1 MTTKEM
7 NFTNMNIKDFIE
19 YIITFDNID
28 DILENC
34 KTQSEKGFI
43 FERLFDIVI
52 KFGFCDIFT
61 NSNFY
66 HLNGNSNNG
75 KLKILENLTQYLSEK
90 VISGNS
96 SGCSDITLQNKNDN
110 TYIFISSKYPKSNED
125 IKKQKS
131 VDYYDIQNI
140 IAMATKNKHIYKNYK
155 IYLVVPNK
163 KTVLDKVKNANESS
177 EYITEHMT
185 EDNILDKNDLNK
197 YFLAFKQDI
206 IKNKDNDWNEIYLSP
221 KENLVLRFHQELITH
236 KTSTLIEEGNKAFLW
251 GCKCRSGK
259 TYMIGGVIIK
269 QLNIMKKLNVLI
281 ITPAPTE
288 TLPQFTDD
296 LFNKFKDFD
305 KFKIHHIEGSKKLN
319 SLELDNNNIFVM
331 SKQLLQKYINENT
344 IMTIKNLKLDIIA
357 FDENHFSG
365 TTNLSKNIL
374 DSYSSKNTVK
384 IYLTATYN
392 KPLQEWN
399 ILPECQMYWDIE
411 DEQICKSILVDNTNL
426 NKLKEKHGDEYIEK
440 TIKYYTNLGL
450 SLNDIFK
457 SYERMPEL
465 HLITNMFDSQRYDII
480 KENIMGSHYGF
491 SFDVLFSLNKD
502 KQFNYKNEVK
512 TILRYISG
520 SEKEQDFK
528 TGDKSIFTRINNICS
543 RTPFTQIWFLPSDN
557 INLISQNL
565 KSLMF
570 EDKILKKYNVM
581 CINRVNNDLAKDIK
595 DEIMKQEII
604 TKSEGKQGLIL
615 LAGNML
621 SLGITINSCDIV
633 MLMNNT
639 LSADKVMQQMY
650 RCMTE
655 GQNKKMGFVVDLNI
669 SRVLQTCINYTVYKN
684 SKSVEDKIKYLV
696 ENHLINIDIDMMKS
710 KKLNSDGIVKKL
722 MDIWKGDP
730 INNFRSLLQNLDNDC
745 TIFDNP
751 TQKLLNTSFTNS
763 LKDNKVNS
771 TVEFKDNDDELQ
783 ILPSGKEKNKD
794 NDSNISN
801 ESDELEEKKEE
812 EIKISFT
819 KDVLPYVI
827 PLTCILTIED
837 KNKDFINMLN
847 NIKESKELLEIFD
860 DQCLIWWNKKGLIN
874 IIHDIIVKYFDKSSN
889 TYNISVQFK
898 MSIQSLLDRPK
909 ELLEL
914 IGDCLKPK
922 AIEKKTFGEV
932 FTPMDFINDNM
943 LKDIEEYWLKN
954 KNENIWTNE
963 KLTWYDPATGMGNY
977 PIAIYYKLMEG
988 LKTKIPN
995 EELRK
1000 KHIIEKQLYM
1010 GELNKKNCFV
1020 VKQIFNINNEYKLNL
1035 YEGDTLNLKLN
1046 EVFGKTK
1053 FDIIIGN
1060 PPYNEELKTKQ
1071 GSAPAL
1077 YNKFIEYYMN
1087 KCNLLS
1093 FIVPSRWFAGGK
1105 GLDKFRDMMLKKTD
1119 IVYIKHYN
1127 DACTIFG
1134 NSVDIKGGVNYFL
1147 IDGEYNG
1154 LCDYNGS
1161 SLKLSNYDVF
1171 VDSKYYD
1178 IINKVIKHN
1187 SLSEIFIGQSYS
1199 GINSNDDRLIDKNTN
1214 TTLLCYVS
1222 QQKGFIKY
1230 IEKDKI
1236 TKERNFNKWKII
1248 TAEAS
1253 FEGSSGFGNM
1263 FIGKP
1268 NEICNQSYVIF
1279 EVSSDDEAKSL
1290 LSYMKC
1296 KLPNFMLSLRKISQH
1311 ISKATCKWIP
1321 LPPLNKDW
1329 TDDMI
1334 YKYYKLSENEIKLIK
1349 ETKVSGYNDIKPID
1363 INEPKIIKDGL
1374 KQYYLIDNKLY
1385 KVKKDKTQGDL
1396 FGSYK
1401 DGKII
1406 EGVEETTN
1414 LIIVK
1419 GKKSKSKNNEEV
1431 NIIENDDEILTVSKK
1446 KTSKSKIN
1454 IIDDNETDNI
1464 INAVSKK
1471 KTSTPKKI
1479 INDDNVILEE
1489 PEIKVKKIIKKKVKT
1504 NTDIEL

>member
-1 MTTKEM
+1 MTPKER
-7 NFTNMNIKDFIE
+7 NFTNMNIKDFID
-19 YIITFDNID
+19 YIITFDNVN
-28 DILENC
+28 DILDNC
-34 KTQSEKGFI
+34 KNQSEKGFI

-61 NSNFY
+61 NSNY
-66 HLNGNSNNG
+66 NHLIGNSNNG
-75 KLKILENLTQYLSEK
+75 KLKILKNINQYLNEK

-96 SGCSDITLQNKNDN
+96 SGCSDITLQNKNDD
-110 TYIFISSKYPKSNED
+110 TYIFISSKYPKSND
-125 IKKQKS
+125 NIKKQKS

-140 IAMATKNKHIYKNYK
+140 IAMIDDNKYIYLNYK

-163 KTVLDKVKNANESS
+163 KKVLDKVKNANESS
-177 EYITEHMT
+177 NYITKYT
-185 EDNILDKNDLNK
+185 NEDNILDNDDLNK

-206 IKNKDNDWNEIYLSP
+206 IKNYDGVWNEIYLSS
-221 KENLVLRFHQELITH
+221 KENLKLRFHQELITQ
-236 KTSTLIEEGNKAFLW
+236 KTSTLIDSGNKSFLW

-259 TYMIGGVIIK
+259 TYMIGGVILK
-269 QLNIMKKLNVLI
+269 QLDIMKKLNVLI

-296 LFNKFKDFD
+296 LFNKFKDFN

-331 SKQLLQKYINENT
+331 SKQLLQKYINEKT
-344 IMTIKNLKLDIIA
+344 IMTIKNLKLNIIA
-357 FDENHFSG
+357 FDESHFTG
-365 TTNLSKNIL
+365 CTDLSKNIL

-384 IYLTATYN
+384 IFLTATYN
-392 KPLQEWN
+392 KPLHEWN

-411 DEQICKSILVDNTNL
+411 DEQICKSNLVDITNL

-440 TIKYYTNLGL
+440 TIKYYNKLGL
-450 SLNDIFK
+450 SLDNIFK

-480 KENIMGSHYGF
+480 KENIMGNHYGF

-528 TGDKSIFTRINNICS
+528 IGDKSIFTRINNICS

-604 TKSEGKQGLIL
+604 IKSEGKQGLIL

-684 SKSVEDKIKYLV
+684 SKNVEDKIKYLV
-696 ENHLINIDIDMMKS
+696 ENHLINIDIDMMQS

-771 TVEFKDNDDELQ
+771 TVEFKDDDDELQ
-783 ILPSGKEKNKD
+783 VLPSGKERVEKNKD
-794 NDSNISN
+794 RAS
-801 ESDELEEKKEE
+801 ESDDNIEDKKEE

-932 FTPMDFINDNM
+932 FTPMDFINDKM
-943 LKDIEEYWLKN
+943 LKDISEYWMK
-954 KNENIWTNE
+954 KHNENIWTNE

-995 EELRK
+995 EDERK
-1000 KHIIEKQLYM
+1000 KYIIEKQLYM
-1010 GELNKKNCFV
+1010 GELNKKNCYV
-1020 VKQIFNINNEYKLNL
+1020 VKQIFNINNIYKLNL
-1035 YEGDTLNLKLN
+1035 YEGDTLNVKLN
-1046 EVFGKTK
+1046 EVFAKTK

-1060 PPYNEELKTKQ
+1060 PPYNEELTRVGAK
-1071 GSAPAL
+1071 PL
-1077 YNKFIEYYMN
+1077 YNKFIEYYVN
-1087 KCNLLS
+1087 KCNMLS

-1105 GLDKFRDMMLKKTD
+1105 GLDKFREMMINRTD
-1119 IVYIKHYN
+1119 ILYIKHYD
-1127 DACTIFG
+1127 DACKIFG

-1147 IDGEYNG
+1147 IDDTYNG

-1161 SLKLSNYDVF
+1161 KVKFNTFDVIL
-1171 VDSKYYD
+1171 DSKYYGLV
-1178 IINKVIKHN
+1178 NKF
-1187 SLSEIFIGQSYS
+1187 LE
-1199 GINSNDDRLIDKNTN
+1199 NDKITKYYISQDYYKIQTNDTRLIDENKKDYIK
-1214 TTLLCYVS
+1214 CYVS

-1230 IEKDKI
+1230 IDKNEIKKDAKSY
-1236 TKERNFNKWKII
+1236 KVI
-1248 TAEAS
+1248 TARAA
-1253 FEGSSGFGNM
+1253 FGANSSFGNT
-1263 FIGKP
+1263 FIGNP
-1268 NEICNQSYVIF
+1268 NEVHTKSYISF
-1279 EVSSDDEAKSL
+1279 NLSSEDEVKSL

-1296 KLPNFMLSLRKISQH
+1296 KLPNLLLSLRKSSQDISE
-1311 ISKATCKWIP
+1311 ATCKWIP
-1321 LPPLNKDW
+1321 LPPLTEDW
-1329 TDDMI
+1329 TDNMI
-1334 YKYYKLSENEIKLIK
+1334 YKYFKLSENEINLIK
-1349 ETKVSGYNDIKPID
+1349 ETKVSGYNDVKPID

-1385 KVKKDKTQGDL
+1385 KVKKDKTRGVL

-1406 EGVEETTN
+1406 EG
-1414 LIIVK
+1414 
-1419 GKKSKSKNNEEV
+1419 
-1431 NIIENDDEILTVSKK
+1431 IEK
-1446 KTSKSKIN
+1446 
-1454 IIDDNETDNI
+1454 
-1464 INAVSKK
+1464 
-1471 KTSTPKKI
+1471 
-1479 INDDNVILEE
+1479 
-1489 PEIKVKKIIKKKVKT
+1489 
-1504 NTDIEL
+1504 

>member
-1 MTTKEM
+1 MTKEI
-7 NFTNMNIKDFIE
+7 NFTNMNIKIFID
-19 YIITFDNID
+19 YIITFDNVD
-28 DILENC
+28 DILERTNSP
-34 KTQSEKGFI
+34 TIKGFI

-61 NSNFY
+61 NSNFN
-66 HLNGNSNNG
+66 HLIGNSNNA
-75 KLKILENLTQYLSEK
+75 KLKILDNLNHYLNEK

-96 SGCSDITLQNKNDN
+96 SGCSDITLQNKNDDS
-110 TYIFISSKYPKSNED
+110 YVFISSKYPKSNED
-125 IKKQKS
+125 ITFFSKEKKSNTRSQKSTTFCDEDIKKQKS
-131 VDYYDIQNI
+131 VNYYDIQNI

-163 KTVLDKVKNANESS
+163 KKVLDKVKNANESS
-177 EYITEHMT
+177 KYITEHMT
-185 EDNILDKNDLNK
+185 EDNILDKTDLNK

-206 IKNKDNDWNEIYLSP
+206 IKNKNEDWQTVYLNS
-221 KENLVLRFHQELITH
+221 KNNLVLRFHQELITQ
-236 KTSTLIEEGNKAFLW
+236 KTSNLIEEGNKSFLW

-259 TYMIGGVIIK
+259 TYMIGGIIIK
-269 QLNIMKKLNVLI
+269 QLEIMKKLNVLI

-288 TLPQFTDD
+288 TAPQFTND

-305 KFKIHHIEGSKKLN
+305 NFKIHHIEGSKKLN
-319 SLELDNNNIFVM
+319 SLELNNNNIFVM
-331 SKQLLQKYINENT
+331 SKQLLQKYINDKT
-344 IMTIKNLKLDIIA
+344 IMKINNLKIDIIA

-392 KPLQEWN
+392 KPLKEWN
-399 ILPECQMYWDIE
+399 ILPECQMFWDIE
-411 DEQICKSILVDNTNL
+411 DEQFCKKIYRTLELETKSSTEQIYKSILVDNTNL
-426 NKLKEKHGDEYIEK
+426 KKLKEKHGDEYIEK

-457 SYERMPEL
+457 SYERMPDL

-528 TGDKSIFTRINNICS
+528 TGDKSIFTRINNSCSLSENQGFSDKVACKKDKYFLQCS

-557 INLISQNL
+557 INFISQNL
-565 KSLMF
+565 KLLML
-570 EDKILKKYNVM
+570 EDKILKKYNIM
-581 CINRVNNDLAKDIK
+581 CINRQNNDLAKDIK
-595 DEIMKQEII
+595 DEIIKQEII

-655 GQNKKMGFVVDLNI
+655 FVPDSLIGGQNKKMGFVVDLNI

-696 ENHLINIDIDMMKS
+696 ENHLINIDIDMMHS
-710 KKLNSDGIVKKL
+710 KKLNSAGIIKKL

-730 INNFRSLLQNLDNDC
+730 INNFRSLLRNLDNEC

-751 TQKLLNTSFTNS
+751 TQKLLNISFTNS

-771 TVEFKDNDDELQ
+771 TVEFKDDDDKLQ
-783 ILPSGKEKNKD
+783 VLPSGKEKNKD
-794 NDSNISN
+794 INSNIYN
-801 ESDELEEKKEE
+801 ERDEFKEKKEE

-827 PLTCILTIED
+827 PLTCILTIEN

-847 NIKESKELLEIFD
+847 NIKKSKELLEIFD

-932 FTPMDFINDNM
+932 FTPIEFINDKM
-943 LKDIEEYWLKN
+943 LKDIKDYWMKKTN
-954 KNENIWTNE
+954 TNIWEDET
-963 KLTWYDPATGMGNY
+963 LTFYDPASGMGNY

-988 LKTKIPN
+988 LKIKIPN
-995 EELRK
+995 ENERK

-1020 VKQIFNINNEYKLNL
+1020 LKQIFNINNTYKLNL
-1035 YEGDTLNLKLN
+1035 YEGNTLNIKIN

-1060 PPYNEELKTKQ
+1060 PPYNEELTSVGAK
-1071 GSAPAL
+1071 PL
-1077 YNKFIEYYMN
+1077 YNKFIEYYVN
-1087 KCNLLS
+1087 KCNMLS

-1105 GLDKFRDMMLKKTD
+1105 GLDKFRLMMINRTD
-1119 IVYIKHYN
+1119 ILYIKHYF
-1127 DACTIFG
+1127 DACKIFG
-1134 NSVDIKGGVNYFL
+1134 NNIDIKGGVNYFL
-1147 IDGEYNG
+1147 IDKDYNG
-1154 LCDYNGS
+1154 LCDYNGVNVKFNNFDII
-1161 SLKLSNYDVF
+1161 L
-1171 VDSKYYD
+1171 DSKYYG
-1178 IINKVIKHN
+1178 IVNKLLCCNKITD
-1187 SLSEIFIGQSYS
+1187 LYLGRYF
-1199 GINSNDDRLIDKNTN
+1199 GIESNDKRFNDNNTLIK
-1214 TTLLCYVS
+1214 CYVS

-1230 IEKDKI
+1230 IDKKEIKKEYNFYKVI
-1236 TKERNFNKWKII
+1236 T
-1248 TAEAS
+1248 TEAS
-1253 FEGSSGFGNM
+1253 FKGSSGFGNT
-1263 FIGKP
+1263 FVGTD
-1268 NEICNQSYVIF
+1268 NEVHTGSYISF
-1279 EVSSDDEAKSL
+1279 KVSNKDESKSL

-1311 ISKATCKWIP
+1311 INEATCKWIP
-1321 LPPLNKDW
+1321 LPPLNKEWNDEEV
-1329 TDDMI
+1329 
-1334 YKYYKLSENEIKLIK
+1334 YKYFKLSDDEIRLIK
-1349 ETKVSGYNDIKPID
+1349 ETKINGYNDIKPI
-1363 INEPKIIKDGL
+1363 NENELKIIKDGR

-1385 KVKKDKTQGDL
+1385 KIKKNKKQGEF

-1406 EGVEETTN
+1406 ENVKET
-1414 LIIVK
+1414 
-1419 GKKSKSKNNEEV
+1419 
-1431 NIIENDDEILTVSKK
+1431 NI
-1446 KTSKSKIN
+1446 
-1454 IIDDNETDNI
+1454 
-1464 INAVSKK
+1464 
-1471 KTSTPKKI
+1471 
-1479 INDDNVILEE
+1479 
-1489 PEIKVKKIIKKKVKT
+1489 
-1504 NTDIEL
+1504 

>member
-7 NFTNMNIKDFIE
+7 NFTNMNIKDFID
-19 YIITFDNID
+19 YIIIFDEVD

-52 KFGFCDIFT
+52 KFGFCDVFI
-61 NSNFY
+61 NSNFN
-66 HLNGNSNNG
+66 HLSGNSNNA
-75 KLKILENLTQYLSEK
+75 KLKILENLNQYLNEK
-90 VISGNS
+90 VLSGNS
-96 SGCSDITLQNKNDN
+96 GGCSDITLQNKNDDS
-110 TYIFISSKYPKSNED
+110 YVFISSKYPKSNED

-131 VDYYDIQNI
+131 VDYYDIQKI
-140 IAMATKNKHIYKNYK
+140 IAMIDDNKHIYKNYK

-163 KTVLDKVKNANESS
+163 KKVLDKVKTANNSS
-177 EYITEHMT
+177 NYITKYMT
-185 EDNILDKNDLNK
+185 EDNILDKDDLNK

-236 KTSTLIEEGNKAFLW
+236 KTSTLIEEGNKSFLW

-269 QLNIMKKLNVLI
+269 QLDIMKKLNVLI

-305 KFKIHHIEGSKKLN
+305 KFKIHHIEGSKNLN

-331 SKQLLQKYINENT
+331 SKQLLQKYINEKT

-440 TIKYYTNLGL
+440 TIKYYNKLGL

-696 ENHLINIDIDMMKS
+696 ENHLINIDIDMMHS

-730 INNFRSLLQNLDNDC
+730 INNFRSLLRNLDNDC

-771 TVEFKDNDDELQ
+771 TVEFKDDDDMLQ
-783 ILPSGKEKNKD
+783 VLPSGKEKNKD
-794 NDSNISN
+794 SDISN
-801 ESDELEEKKEE
+801 ESDENEEKKEE

-819 KDVLPYVI
+819 KDVLHYVI

-932 FTPMDFINDNM
+932 FTPMDFINDKM
-943 LKDIEEYWLKN
+943 LFDIEKYWLKN

-977 PIAIYYKLMEG
+977 PIAIYYKLFVG

-995 EELRK
+995 EVERK

-1020 VKQIFNINNEYKLNL
+1020 IRQIFNINNMYRLNL
-1035 YEGDTLNLKLN
+1035 YEGNTLNIKLN

-1060 PPYNEELKTKQ
+1060 PPYNEELKTKK
-1071 GSAPAL
+1071 GSATAL
-1077 YNKFIEYYMN
+1077 YHKFIEYYID
-1087 KCNLLS
+1087 KCNIIS
-1093 FIVPSRWFAGGK
+1093 FIVPSRWFSGGK

-1119 IVYIKHYN
+1119 IVYIKHYD
-1127 DACTIFG
+1127 DASKIFG
-1134 NSVDIKGGVNYFL
+1134 NTVDIKGGVNYFL
-1147 IDGEYNG
+1147 IDKDYNG
-1154 LCDYNGS
+1154 LCEFNES
-1161 SLKLSNYDVF
+1161 KLKLSNYDVF
-1171 VDSKYYD
+1171 VDSKYYN
-1178 IINKVIKHN
+1178 IINKIITYE
-1187 SLSEIFIGQSYS
+1187 SLSKIFIGQTYS
-1199 GINSNDDRLIDKNTN
+1199 GINSNDKRLIDNKSE

-1230 IEKDKI
+1230 IEKNKI
-1236 TKERNFNKWKII
+1236 TKERDFNKWKVI

-1253 FEGSSGFGNM
+1253 YKGSSGFGNM

-1268 NEICNQSYVIF
+1268 NEICNQSYIIF
-1279 EVSSDDEAKSL
+1279 EVNSENEANNL

-1311 ISKATCKWIP
+1311 ICKETCKWIP
-1321 LPPLNKDW
+1321 LPPLNKEWNDEEV
-1329 TDDMI
+1329 
-1334 YKYYKLSENEIKLIK
+1334 YKYFKLSEEEIKLVK
-1349 ETKVSGYNDIKPID
+1349 ETKISGYNDVKQNNE
-1363 INEPKIIKDGL
+1363 NEPKIIKDGK
-1374 KQYYLIDNKLY
+1374 KQYYLIDEKLY
-1385 KVKKDKTQGDL
+1385 KVKKDKSQGEL
-1396 FGSYK
+1396 FGSYI

-1406 EGVEETTN
+1406 EGVEKTTN
-1414 LIIVK
+1414 IIIVK
-1419 GKKSKSKNNEEV
+1419 GTKSKSKNNEEV

-1454 IIDDNETDNI
+1454 IIDDNDIDNI

-1471 KTSTPKKI
+1471 KTSKSKI
-1479 INDDNVILEE
+1479 NIISDNVILEEE

>member
-7 NFTNMNIKDFIE
+7 NFTNMNIKDFID
-19 YIITFDNID
+19 YIITFDNVD

-52 KFGFCDIFT
+52 KFGFCDVFI
-61 NSNFY
+61 NSNFN
-66 HLNGNSNNG
+66 HLYGNSNNA
-75 KLKILENLTQYLSEK
+75 KLKILENLNQYINEK
-90 VISGNS
+90 VLSGNS
-96 SGCSDITLQNKNDN
+96 GGCSDITLQNKNDD
-110 TYIFISSKYPKSNED
+110 TFIFISSKYPKTTED
-125 IKKQKS
+125 KKNAKS

-163 KTVLDKVKNANESS
+163 KKVLDKVKNANESS

-185 EDNILDKNDLNK
+185 NDNILDKDDLNK

-236 KTSTLIEEGNKAFLW
+236 KTSTLIEEGNKSFLW

-259 TYMIGGVIIK
+259 TYMIGGVVSK

-331 SKQLLQKYINENT
+331 SKQLLQKYINEKT

-426 NKLKEKHGDEYIEK
+426 NKLKEKHGDEYIIK
-440 TIKYYTNLGL
+440 TIKYYNKLGL

-557 INLISQNL
+557 INFISQNL
-565 KSLMF
+565 KLLML

-655 GQNKKMGFVVDLNI
+655 GQNKKMGFVIDLNI

-696 ENHLINIDIDMMKS
+696 ENHLINIDIDMMQS

-722 MDIWKGDP
+722 MDIWKSDP
-730 INNFRSLLQNLDNDC
+730 INNFRSLLRNLDNDC

-763 LKDNKVNS
+763 LKDNKVDS
-771 TVEFKDNDDELQ
+771 TVEFKDDDDELQ
-783 ILPSGKEKNKD
+783 VLPSGKEKNKD
-794 NDSNISN
+794 SDSNISN

-932 FTPMDFINDNM
+932 FTPMDFINDKM
-943 LKDIEEYWLKN
+943 LKDIEEYWMK
-954 KNENIWTNE
+954 KHNENIYTNE

-995 EELRK
+995 EEQRK

-1035 YEGDTLNLKLN
+1035 YEGDTLNIKIN
-1046 EVFGKTK
+1046 DVFGKTK

-1060 PPYNEELKTKQ
+1060 PPYNEELTSIGAK
-1071 GSAPAL
+1071 PL
-1077 YNKFIEYYMN
+1077 YNKFIEYYVN

-1105 GLDKFRDMMLKKTD
+1105 GLDKFREMMINRSD
-1119 IVYIKHYN
+1119 ILYIKHYD
-1127 DACTIFG
+1127 DACKIFG
-1134 NSVDIKGGVNYFL
+1134 NTVDIKGGVNYFL
-1147 IDGEYNG
+1147 IDKDYNG

-1161 SLKLSNYDVF
+1161 KVKFNTFDVIL
-1171 VDSKYYD
+1171 DSKYYGLV
-1178 IINKVIKHN
+1178 NKF
-1187 SLSEIFIGQSYS
+1187 LE
-1199 GINSNDDRLIDKNTN
+1199 NDKITKYYISQDYYKIQTNDTRLIDENKKDY
-1214 TTLLCYVS
+1214 LKCYVS

-1230 IEKDKI
+1230 IDKNEIKKD
-1236 TKERNFNKWKII
+1236 TKSYQVI
-1248 TAEAS
+1248 TARAA
-1253 FEGSSGFGNM
+1253 FGANSSFGNT
-1263 FIGKP
+1263 FIGNP
-1268 NEICNQSYVIF
+1268 NEVHTKSYISF
-1279 EVSSDDEAKSL
+1279 KVSNENEAKSL

-1296 KLPNFMLSLRKISQH
+1296 KLPNLLLSLRKSSQDISE
-1311 ISKATCKWIP
+1311 ATCRWIP

-1329 TDDMI
+1329 NDEEV
-1334 YKYYKLSENEIKLIK
+1334 YKYYKLSENEMKLIK
-1349 ETKVSGYNDIKPID
+1349 ETKISGYNDIKPINE
-1363 INEPKIIKDGL
+1363 NEPKIIKDGL
-1374 KQYYLIDNKLY
+1374 KQYYLINNILY
-1385 KVKKDKTQGDL
+1385 KVKKDKTQGEL

-1406 EGVEETTN
+1406 EGVKETTN
-1414 LIIVK
+1414 LIIIK
-1419 GKKSKSKNNEEV
+1419 GKKSKSKNNEV
-1431 NIIENDDEILTVSKK
+1431 NIIENNDEILTVSKKKTSKENVIDDNEIDNIIIDNAVSKK

-1454 IIDDNETDNI
+1454 II
-1464 INAVSKK
+1464 S
-1471 KTSTPKKI
+1471 
-1479 INDDNVILEE
+1479 DNVILEE
-1489 PEIKVKKIIKKKVKT
+1489 KPEIKVKKIIKNKVKT